1 MKWRSY
7 INMRL
12 MITYNII
19 LRENMLNINADDTS
33 LIAGSKKK
41 IEYLRRSNKKK
52 NYILKYLVYL

>member
-1 MKWRSY
+1 
-7 INMRL
+7 MRL